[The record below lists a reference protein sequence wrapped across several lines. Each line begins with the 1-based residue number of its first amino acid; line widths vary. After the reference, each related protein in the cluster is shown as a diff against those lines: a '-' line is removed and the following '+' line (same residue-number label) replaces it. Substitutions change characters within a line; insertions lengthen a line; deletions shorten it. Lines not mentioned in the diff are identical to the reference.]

1 MHNTTTS
8 ISATLD
14 SISVRVEDMEKTAAF
29 LTEVM
34 GWRRHPGHFTV
45 GEGSE
50 SGTTEA
56 VFVDGNG
63 CWLQLVPGSAESG
76 PVDTNENGTY
86 IKLNFVTNPCKELQK
101 RDQGWDKQEA
111 DPNIP
116 RIDRVAIIV
125 EDIEKSIG
133 FYTDVLGL
141 KLHPMEFGVDPDA
154 NKDIGGFKPAFI
166 FANSIWIVLIQPVGA
181 GPLMETLKEKGDGH
195 IMEVITE
202 VDDLDAFYDRMKSK
216 GVGLVCLDGVT
227 PLTDDMK
234 SQLLEPHGDKLAYIP
249 TDVSQGLV
257 IEVFQRGPKATSLIH
272 QRDATF

>member
-1 MHNTTTS
+1 M
-8 ISATLD
+8 
-14 SISVRVEDMEKTAAF
+14 
-29 LTEVM
+29 
-34 GWRRHPGHFTV
+34 
-45 GEGSE
+45 
-50 SGTTEA
+50 
-56 VFVDGNG
+56 
-63 CWLQLVPGSAESG
+63 
-76 PVDTNENGTY
+76 
-86 IKLNFVTNPCKELQK
+86 
-101 RDQGWDKQEA
+101 
-111 DPNIP
+111 
-116 RIDRVAIIV
+116 IV
-125 EDIEKSIG
+125 
-133 FYTDVLGL
+133 
-141 KLHPMEFGVDPDA
+141 
-154 NKDIGGFKPAFI
+154 
-166 FANSIWIVLIQPVGA
+166 QPVGA